1 MLIDIH
7 IHTIYSDGRDDVG
20 RVLKAAEQRG
30 LGAVAITDHENLG
43 GYYEALR
50 LGGGLTIIPG
60 YEVKT
65 DAGHV
70 LILGLEEL
78 PRLKRPVVYEE
89 LIEWVRE
96 SGGLSILAHPAVGR
110 LRLGRWR
117 RCPPDAVEALNAAY
131 PLRVLMR
138 RGLRVAYELGVP
150 PVAGSDAHRALDVGN
165 AYILLEDVNPD
176 VDEVLQAL
184 RKGRHRI
191 GGDVSPLPVRLR
203 SGLGYLTSIIR
214 GNPPLLRS
222 PPLGGRE
229 RPPTSQ
235 RR

>member
-1 MLIDIH
+1 M
-7 IHTIYSDGRDDVG
+7 
-20 RVLKAAEQRG
+20 KAI
-30 LGAVAITDHENLG
+30 AITDHETLR

-70 LILGLEEL
+70 LILGLKEL

-131 PLRVLMR
+131 PLRMLMR
-138 RGLRVAYELGVP
+138 RSLRVAYELGVP

-165 AYILLEDVNPD
+165 AYILLEGGNLD
-176 VDEVLQAL
+176 VDEVIQAL
-184 RKGRHRI
+184 REGRHRI
-191 GGDVSPLPVRLR
+191 GGGVSPLSVRLR

-214 GNPPLLRS
+214 GTCHP
-222 PPLGGRE
+222 
-229 RPPTSQ
+229 
-235 RR
+235 